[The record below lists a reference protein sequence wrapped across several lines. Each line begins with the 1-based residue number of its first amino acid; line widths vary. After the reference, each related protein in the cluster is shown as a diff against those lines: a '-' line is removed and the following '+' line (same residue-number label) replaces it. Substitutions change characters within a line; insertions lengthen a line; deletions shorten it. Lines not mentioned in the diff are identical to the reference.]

1 MKGQTHDQEVL
12 PDTREGLQGIACEWE
27 GATWARGSGD
37 GGGGGKSRATRKC
50 SPDESVDK

>member
-27 GATWARGSGD
+27 GATWARGGD
-37 GGGGGKSRATRKC
+37 GVVVAKAGQLGNVPRMSQ
-50 SPDESVDK
+50 